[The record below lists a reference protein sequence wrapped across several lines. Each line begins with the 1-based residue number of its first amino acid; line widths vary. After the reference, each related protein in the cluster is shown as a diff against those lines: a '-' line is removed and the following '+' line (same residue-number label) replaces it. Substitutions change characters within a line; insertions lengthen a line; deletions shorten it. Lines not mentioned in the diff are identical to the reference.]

1 MSQREEYSP
10 RSQSNNYFL
19 PNYAAHTQQ
28 QLSSLCKARGL
39 SEMGHK
45 HQLVQRLVY
54 KDLDNMNRNLLDK
67 EWCPTGVPF
76 MKEYA
81 ELKECTMQG
90 AWQFYTEK
98 TKYLRRRM
106 GETQGKLKG

>member
-10 RSQSNNYFL
+10 RSQTNNYFL
-19 PNYAAHTQQ
+19 PNYAEHTQQ

-54 KDLDNMNRNLLDK
+54 MDLEKMNRHLLDK
-67 EWCPTGVPF
+67 DWCPTGAPF
-76 MKEYA
+76 RKEYA

-98 TKYLRRRM
+98 VKYLCKRM
-106 GETQGKLKG
+106 GETEGK